1 MTVRP
6 LLFLIFL
13 LLLVAA
19 GTATAQT
26 AADQAELSV
35 NGPDGAQL
43 FVDGKPAGTL
53 PISENLVLPA
63 GAHRFR
69 LEKGTLK
76 AESDVLS
83 LQGNRHAELNLTMT
97 GRNLVAV
104 LYITPGLLLHL
115 QPPGLPPELVA
126 RLTQAV
132 GAAARQGH
140 AVLISGAKEAALLRR
155 ESELE
160 RCLTGGACDA
170 LFGQDS
176 DVAYVLS
183 VRLERE
189 PATQAVS
196 RLGIDLL
203 DVRTNDFSARAAEP
217 VGVARTDALAGQ
229 LKQLATR
236 LLQETEQRP
245 RTTLVASSTPEGA
258 QVILDGRLLGKTPLE
273 HEIFVGARSIVIQRE
288 GYEPATESVLAEIGQ
303 QATIKAELHPAPQK
317 AAPQKPPAGRPLWRL
332 ITGGSAVGAGL
343 LLIGFGGSAL
353 ASNGRCQDG
362 SDNTGACPF
371 YSTLTVG
378 GGLVGA
384 GAALTVGGVILL
396 ALPGR

>member
-155 ESELE
+155 QSELE

-189 PATQAVS
+189 PATQAIS
-196 RLGIDLL
+196 RIGIDLL

-288 GYEPATESVLAEIGQ
+288 GYEPASESVLAEIGQ

-332 ITGGSAVGAGL
+332 ITGGTAVGAGL

>member
-155 ESELE
+155 QSELE

>member
-115 QPPGLPPELVA
+115 QPSGLPPELVA

-189 PATQAVS
+189 PATQAIS

-245 RTTLVASSTPEGA
+245 RTTLAASSTPEGA

-332 ITGGSAVGAGL
+332 VTGGAAVGAGL

-384 GAALTVGGVILL
+384 GAALTIGGAILL
-396 ALPGR
+396 ALPGL